1 MAGTL
6 TRDMP
11 TGEIVKQALSA
22 AGTAGTVTAVRHGPP
37 IMVSFQPSQTST
49 ATAGISWINPESN
62 TILARAYYRI
72 SGSAGTGTMNVGVS
86 SDGTGSGNNIFAG
99 GTLTAGIHFGLAGT
113 GSAANGTGEF
123 LLGPGGTGTNNSIVG
138 LYGDTPTSTAG
149 TLRFYVQ
156 YTVVG
161 S

>member
-11 TGEIVKQALSA
+11 TGEIVKNALSV
-22 AGTAGTVTAVRHGPP
+22 AGTAGTVTAQRHGPAVF
-37 IMVSFQPSQTST
+37 VSFQPSQTST

-62 TILARAYYRI
+62 TILVTQVYYRVI
-72 SGSAGTGTMNVGVS
+72 GSAGTGTINVGIS
-86 SDGTGSGNNIFAG
+86 SDGTGSGNNIFAA
-99 GTLTAGIHFGLAGT
+99 GTLTAGIHAGLAGT
-113 GSAANGTGEF
+113 GSYAGGITGF

-149 TLRFYVQ
+149 TLKFYIQ
-156 YTVVG
+156 YTVVP
-161 S
+161 